1 MAEVLV
7 LQHAEPENLGIIETA
22 LATHG
27 HKPRYIRGDLG
38 HKIPET
44 FESAGLIVMGG
55 PMGVYEED
63 QHPYLKA
70 EKALIHQALEGKKPV
85 LGVCLGSQLLASVL
99 GAKVYPGKKKEIGW
113 QKIKLTEDGVEDILW
128 RGVPHEFVGYHW
140 HGDVFDLPAGAEV
153 LASSELTPI
162 QAYSYG
168 EKAYGFLFHMEVT
181 HTIVENMVRTFE
193 GELKQAGVDGQQIL
207 TGADKYLP
215 GLSKIGAGVYSR
227 WATLVA

>member
-7 LQHAEPENLGIIETA
+7 LQHVEPENLGIIETA

-27 HKPRYIRGDLG
+27 HKPKYVRADLG

-63 QHPYLKA
+63 KYPYLKA
-70 EKALIHQALEGKKPV
+70 EKALIHQAVESKKPV
-85 LGVCLGSQLLASVL
+85 LGVCLGSQLLASAL
-99 GAKVYPGKKKEIGW
+99 GAKVYPGKQKEIGW
-113 QKIKLTEDGVEDILW
+113 HKIKLASDAFDDKLW
-128 RGVPHEFVGYHW
+128 RGVAHEFVGYHW

-153 LASSELTPI
+153 LASSDLTPV
-162 QAYSYG
+162 QAFSYG

-181 HTIVENMVRTFE
+181 ETIVEKMVETF
-193 GELKQAGVDGQQIL
+193 GDELKQAGVNGAQIVA
-207 TGADKYLP
+207 GADKHLA
-215 GLSKIGAGVYSR
+215 GLSKIGAGVFSR
-227 WATLVA
+227 WAAMV

>member
-1 MAEVLV
+1 MA
-7 LQHAEPENLGIIETA
+7 
-22 LATHG
+22 
-27 HKPRYIRGDLG
+27 
-38 HKIPET
+38 
-44 FESAGLIVMGG
+44 
-55 PMGVYEED
+55 
-63 QHPYLKA
+63 
-70 EKALIHQALEGKKPV
+70 KALERVAPESRICITHSAAELRAADRIVFPGQGAIGHCRAELAQRDLLGLLPELVREKPV

-99 GAKVYPGKKKEIGW
+99 GAKVYPGKQKEIGW
-113 QKIKLTEDGVEDILW
+113 HKIRLTEDGAEDKLW

-153 LASSELTPI
+153 LASSDLTPI

-193 GELKQAGVDGQQIL
+193 GELKQAGVDGRQIL

-227 WATLVA
+227 WATMVA